1 MRIRQIR
8 SRDVG
13 SGWPCVALL
22 MSQVC
27 MAAVAV
33 GDGRLRAEPIE
44 TFVIQEFLD
53 RDYGPQLMSRGV
65 AAAEGLAVPESLAL
79 TGPSGALPVQ
89 ASDVEQWA
97 DGRSLKAATIHFVSA
112 LRSLESRSF
121 TLTNDPEQA
130 ARVAAAADLRVVE
143 RDGRVEMTTSRF
155 GVRFPLG
162 RQKFPDPVPAADV
175 PAPVEAL
182 RLADG
187 TWCGG
192 SEWYGAKR
200 IVAYESAVTARGPVF
215 GEVRMRYRF
224 DDGTI
229 LDMRARL
236 AAGDS
241 MVDWRVRV
249 SPYDPEAAAKQV
261 VEPWPDEN
269 PLSPREECLR
279 AGWRLILDKGLENLR
294 FSVSPEFGENRWGV
308 HEWKGDRWSD
318 VPVDVTAKDEPAG
331 LLVNLVPWND
341 WWNSSTKTELTFSTP
356 ERGPIYA
363 MRTLDPADWVEPA
376 SRGTFAL
383 WASRRMRQ
391 QWIPLVRGEN
401 GSVFLQFG
409 LSPGIRRLLIGS
421 AEAGLGREYERI
433 GDRIFDW
440 PNRHRGHPC
449 LYMDATELRDVQR
462 RNPSPAEV
470 QKLIAAAGK
479 PAALPTEADNAAVG
493 AWLVTGDQRVA
504 ATVQL
509 PQRVRAHLAL
519 FGEFDRMRSTFQL
532 CGLYD
537 AAMTGDLLPAA
548 EKRVLRARM
557 AYLAYLIADAET
569 WSMERGYCSGNLNM
583 SVTNI
588 LNQGI
593 LACLLSDHPQAGKW
607 ADAGLDMLDTML
619 EKNVG
624 PAGEWPESIA
634 NYASVSVSALL
645 PLAIAARSARWDD
658 FVDDPRM
665 RRLLLF
671 LAKQYTPPDPRGAE
685 NGDRSVSLLPPIG
698 RGGARG
704 RNGLPGMMARATAAS
719 DPGYAAALQWTWKR
733 SGEPRHI
740 PDARLG
746 GWEHVYLD
754 TTLPARNPGWS
765 FDVFPR
771 SGGIIRRG
779 IGTPHEWY
787 VALAATPE
795 DAFASEYGSLPIVFA
810 KGAPIIARFSGGY
823 AEREELFVNRV
834 IPGRPRGDKDF
845 RMQHYYHDGS
855 GSFTAEAG
863 LPGAGYLQGEFVMEK
878 PHFIS
883 HEATAF
889 EKMMSLPEWPEV
901 EGSAAGAIK
910 WKRQLL
916 VQRDADAAGPGTMFL
931 RDSVTG
937 GQPTS
942 WQTWFISNGIVPA
955 AERSAVGRPARPPDI
970 VPSRRLEGDRF
981 TALGQFGVDSD
992 VFVAEP
998 RETPRQTVRWGRSYN
1013 YTPLNLLE
1021 ETMDL
1026 LHLQRDG
1033 DGAYVVA
1040 VHPRR
1045 PDEPAPDFASFADGR
1060 VVRVHGTF
1068 GVDYGFLSDADADA
1082 TADDVRF
1089 RGTAGVFSDR
1099 GQTVTITL
1107 AAKGGVR
1114 APMRGLIADTYPF
1127 EVAATDAVDVVIAA
1141 DEIVLTFPAIDG
1153 RMSVRVSVPAAWQAP
1168 ASSETSTLIREGDTV
1183 RINARLPCGP
1193 LRFHATRP

>member
-1 MRIRQIR
+1 MRIRQMR
-8 SRDVG
+8 SRDAG

-22 MSQVC
+22 TSQVC
-27 MAAVAV
+27 MAVVAMSH
-33 GDGRLRAEPIE
+33 GILRAEPIE

-65 AAAEGLAVPESLAL
+65 AAAEGLTVPESLAL

-112 LRSLESRSF
+112 LRSLEARSF
-121 TLTNDPEQA
+121 TLTSDPAQA
-130 ARVAAAADLRVVE
+130 ARVAATADLRVVE

-192 SEWYGAKR
+192 SEWYGGKR

-261 VEPWPDEN
+261 VESWPDEN

-318 VPVDVTAKDEPAG
+318 VPVDVTAKDEPPG

-391 QWIPLVRGEN
+391 QWIPLVRGDD

-409 LSPGIRRLLIGS
+409 LSPGIRRLLIGG

-449 LYMDATELRDVQR
+449 LYMDAAELRDVQR
-462 RNPSPAEV
+462 RGPSPAEV
-470 QKLIAAAGK
+470 QKLIVAAGK
-479 PAALPTEADNAAVG
+479 PAALPVEADNAAVG
-493 AWLVTGDQRVA
+493 AWLLTGDRRVA
-504 ATVQL
+504 AAVQL
-509 PQRVRAHLAL
+509 PQRAHAHLAL

-537 AAMTGDLLPAA
+537 AAMTGDLLPTA
-548 EKRVLRARM
+548 ERRVLRARM

-583 SVTNI
+583 SVTHI

-593 LACLLSDHPQAGKW
+593 LACLLPDHPRAGEW
-607 ADAGLDMLDTML
+607 ADAGLGMLDRML

-624 PAGEWPESIA
+624 PAGEWPESVA

-685 NGDRSVSLLPPIG
+685 NGDRFVSLLPPIG

-765 FDVFPR
+765 FDVFPK

-787 VALAATPE
+787 VPLLADPA
-795 DAFASEYGSLPIVFA
+795 DAFPSEFGGLPIVFA

-834 IPGRPRGDKDF
+834 IPSRPRGDKDF
-845 RMQHYYHDGS
+845 RMKHFYHETTG
-855 GSFTAEAG
+855 GLTAAAG
-863 LPGAGYLQGEFVMEK
+863 LPGAAYLEGDFQIEG
-878 PHFIS
+878 PHFVS
-883 HEATAF
+883 HESTAF
-889 EKMMSLPEWPEV
+889 DRMVELPEWPGV
-901 EGSAAGAIK
+901 EKFAAGGIS

-916 VQRDADAAGPGTMFL
+916 VQRDADPAGPGTIFL
-931 RDSVTG
+931 RDSVVG

-942 WQTWFISNGIVPA
+942 WQTWFLSDGIGP
-955 AERSAVGRPARPPDI
+955 AVGRSLDPDTTVRIQPARE
-970 VPSRRLEGDRF
+970 LQGDHFR
-981 TALGQFGVDSD
+981 AKGQFGVDCE

-998 RETPRQTVRWGRSYN
+998 RETRRQTVRWGRSYD
-1013 YTPLNLLE
+1013 YWPLSKLE

-1026 LHLQRDG
+1026 LHLQRGD

-1040 VHPRR
+1040 IHPRR
-1045 PDEPAPDFASFADGR
+1045 NNDPVPDFASLADGR
-1060 VVRVHGTF
+1060 VVRVHGPH
-1068 GVDYGFLSDADADA
+1068 GVEYGFVSEDDADVM
-1082 TADDVRF
+1082 ADDVRF
-1089 RGTAGVFSDR
+1089 RGRAAVFSERSDSVR
-1099 GQTVTITL
+1099 VTL
-1107 AAKGGVR
+1107 ASKGGVQTTL
-1114 APMRGLIADTYPF
+1114 RGCIGEEYPF
-1127 EVAATDAVDVVIAA
+1127 EVAATDAVDVLVSA
-1141 DEIVLTFPAIDG
+1141 DDVVVTLPAVEG
-1153 RMSVRVSVPAAWQAP
+1153 RMSVRLTVPPEWQGP
-1168 ASSETSTLIREGDTV
+1168 DDCEGLSIKREGEFV
-1183 RINARLPCGP
+1183 RINATVPRAAV
-1193 LRFHATRP
+1193 RFRRSAG

>member
-1 MRIRQIR
+1 MRIRQMR
-8 SRDVG
+8 SRDAG

-22 MSQVC
+22 TSQMFMAVVAMSH
-27 MAAVAV
+27 
-33 GDGRLRAEPIE
+33 GILRAEPIE

-89 ASDVEQWA
+89 ASDVEQWS

-112 LRSLESRSF
+112 LRSLEARSF
-121 TLTNDPEQA
+121 TLTSDPAQA
-130 ARVAAAADLRVVE
+130 ARVAATADLRVVE
-143 RDGRVEMTTSRF
+143 RDGRVEMTTSLF

-162 RQKFPDPVPAADV
+162 RQKFAEPVPAADV
-175 PAPVEAL
+175 PAPVQAL

-236 AAGDS
+236 TAGDS

-269 PLSPREECLR
+269 PLSPKEECLR

-294 FSVSPEFGENRWGV
+294 FSVRPEFGDNRWGV
-308 HEWKGDRWSD
+308 HEWQGDRFSD
-318 VPVDVTAKDEPAG
+318 APVDVTAKDEPPG

-341 WWNSSTKTELTFSTP
+341 WWNSSTKTELTFSTR

-376 SRGTFAL
+376 SRGTFAT

-391 QWIPLVRGEN
+391 QWIPLVRGDD
-401 GSVFLQFG
+401 GSIFLQFG

-433 GDRIFDW
+433 RDRIFDW

-449 LYMDATELRDVQR
+449 LYMDTTELRDVQR
-462 RNPSPAEV
+462 RRPSPVDV

-493 AWLVTGDQRVA
+493 AWLLTGDRRVA

-548 EKRVLRARM
+548 EQRVLRARM

-569 WSMERGYCSGNLNM
+569 WSMERGYCSGTLNM
-583 SVTNI
+583 SVTHI

-607 ADAGLDMLDTML
+607 AETGLDMLDTML

-671 LAKQYTPPDPRGAE
+671 LAKQYTPPDPRGAK

-765 FDVFPR
+765 FDVFPK

-787 VALAATPE
+787 VALTATPE
-795 DAFASEYGSLPIVFA
+795 DAFASEFGSLPIVFA

-834 IPGRPRGDKDF
+834 IPGRPRGDKDY
-845 RMQHYYHDGS
+845 RMQHFYHDGS
-855 GSFTAEAG
+855 GSFTAAAG
-863 LPGAGYLQGEFVMEK
+863 LPGAAYLQGEFVIEK

-889 EKMMSLPEWPEV
+889 DKMMSLPEWPEV
-901 EGSAAGAIK
+901 EKSAVGAIR

-916 VQRDADAAGPGTMFL
+916 VQRDADAAGPGTIFL

-942 WQTWFISNGIVPA
+942 WQTWFISNGIVSA
-955 AERSAVGRPARPPDI
+955 ADRSAVNRRARLPDI

-998 RETPRQTVRWGRSYN
+998 RETPRQTVRWGRSYG
-1013 YTPLNLLE
+1013 YTPLNGLE

-1026 LHLQRDG
+1026 LHLQRGG

-1040 VHPRR
+1040 IHPRR
-1045 PDEPAPDFASFADGR
+1045 ANDSVPQFATFADGR
-1060 VVRVHGTF
+1060 IVRVHGEF
-1068 GVDYGFLSDADADA
+1068 GVDYGFLSDDDAA
-1082 TADDVRF
+1082 AQADDVHF
-1089 RGTAGVFSDR
+1089 RGTAAVFSDR
-1099 GQTVTITL
+1099 GDELRVTL
-1107 AAKGGVR
+1107 MAKGGLQT
-1114 APMRGLIADTYPF
+1114 AIHKDGLDDALF
-1127 EVAATDAVDVVIAA
+1127 EVSATDSVDVVVAV
-1141 DEIVLTFPAIDG
+1141 DEIVVSFPSHNT
-1153 RMSVRVSVPAAWQAP
+1153 RMSVRVTVPSDWETP
-1168 ASSETSTLIREGDTV
+1168 KSSGTCTIIREEETV
-1183 RINARLPCGP
+1183 RINAQLPCEEVRIRAP
-1193 LRFHATRP
+1193 QK